1 MRENI
6 RVKIRIA
13 IAGFIFALLALAMC
27 IIVNSAANNV
37 YAAETDSHLQT
48 ASEQAQEAALSEMSE
63 EQCLDFIV
71 EKGVAI
77 PQEYANMPDLG
88 GYVKWVIETVEANPQ
103 YEFAYSYSVLHDF
116 TEDIRNTV
124 TSELSQV
131 TAQGYA
137 SAAAA
142 YTLQDSTQYG
152 AWNDNFS
159 KYNCYIYALGRTDI
173 RADPGYF
180 SNNLNW
186 NVGNTS
192 IYEIAKLVESD
203 LLVLGKG
210 GVYITDTMPEVISQG
225 ETLIAVRK
233 TTNTGFL
240 VQNDYHFMKY
250 HPDGGFWTHKP
261 GTTAI
266 LKYKYQP
273 DDKPWTNEYINRF
286 GIASPGNIVY
296 DSEIYYII
304 YDWNGLI
311 IEGTTVTDF
320 IPQSGFDGE
329 VVIPDSVTKIGNSAF
344 ADQTQLTQITIPAS
358 ITEIGDEAFKG
369 CSNLT
374 ELTFEDDSNLYSI
387 GVSAFYDCVRL
398 EEVTIPAS
406 VVFIRSSAFAYC
418 TGMETL
424 TFEEGSNLRYAF
436 GLEDN
441 AFAYCHSLSEIN
453 YNVRDLLSFN
463 STSNIFYNAGIS
475 TEGILLNIGAEVEW
489 IPDYLFSGAR
499 ISSISFAQPSNVTEI
514 GDYAFTNYTGNQI
527 TIPQS
532 VNWVF
537 ENSFPAGTTVT
548 WEGKYVYNGSTLLQ
562 YLGSD
567 TAFTVPQT
575 IAEKAITAIG
585 ANAFAGETGLRECI
599 IPATIEEIGENAF
612 SGCTDLIILAEAA
625 AKPAGWSDAFN
636 PENVPVVWDW
646 DSLNYTP
653 INGGSEY
660 AVTKGSGSAPIVF
673 IPSYHN
679 EKPVT
684 AIGEQGFAGME
695 NLTAV
700 VFQDGSNITDIGR
713 EAFDGC
719 ALLSDIVLPGGVTYI
734 GADAFSGCH
743 SLAYIE
749 IPQGAANIKLNG
761 FSPETTVEWQGR
773 FLFRGDTLLQ
783 YSGDEAVFIVPEG
796 IAVIGANAFAG
807 NTALEKCIVPVT
819 VTDMEQDALKGC
831 TGTIVAEAAA
841 KPAGWDEGYNPDN
854 AVIVWNLPEAAAGLT
869 YTEIN
874 GGTEYA
880 VSKGAQNAEMVYIPA
895 YYNGK
900 PVTQIGNLGFAY
912 MTSIIAVVFEE
923 DSNITVIGQQAFH
936 GCENLADI
944 VLPES
949 VLSIGDSAFIE
960 CKSLTDIVLP
970 GGLTEIGVNVFLD
983 CIALKSAAIPDGVT
997 EIGAHAFHGCGSLER
1012 IDLPDTVEQIG
1023 DYAFLGC
1030 HSLERINISENSEL
1044 ETIGVS
1050 AFLDCVSLT
1059 KVVLPNGAASIG
1071 QQAFHGCTNLTSI
1084 YIPESVETIG
1094 WYAFV
1099 GCGKVTVYTPHAAW
1113 PAGWDAAFNPSG
1125 GSVAWNSPRWYPSGD
1140 EGAEII

>member
-1 MRENI
+1 M
-6 RVKIRIA
+6 
-13 IAGFIFALLALAMC
+13 
-27 IIVNSAANNV
+27 
-37 YAAETDSHLQT
+37 
-48 ASEQAQEAALSEMSE
+48 
-63 EQCLDFIV
+63 
-71 EKGVAI
+71 
-77 PQEYANMPDLG
+77 
-88 GYVKWVIETVEANPQ
+88 
-103 YEFAYSYSVLHDF
+103 
-116 TEDIRNTV
+116 
-124 TSELSQV
+124 
-131 TAQGYA
+131 
-137 SAAAA
+137 
-142 YTLQDSTQYG
+142 
-152 AWNDNFS
+152 
-159 KYNCYIYALGRTDI
+159 
-173 RADPGYF
+173 
-180 SNNLNW
+180 
-186 NVGNTS
+186 
-192 IYEIAKLVESD
+192 
-203 LLVLGKG
+203 
-210 GVYITDTMPEVISQG
+210 
-225 ETLIAVRK
+225 
-233 TTNTGFL
+233 
-240 VQNDYHFMKY
+240 
-250 HPDGGFWTHKP
+250 
-261 GTTAI
+261 
-266 LKYKYQP
+266 
-273 DDKPWTNEYINRF
+273 
-286 GIASPGNIVY
+286 
-296 DSEIYYII
+296 
-304 YDWNGLI
+304 
-311 IEGTTVTDF
+311 
-320 IPQSGFDGE
+320 
-329 VVIPDSVTKIGNSAF
+329 TKIGNSAF
-344 ADQTQLTQITIPAS
+344 SNQDLCGKIILPESLEIIGNNAFENCTSL
-358 ITEIGDEAFKG
+358 TEIHIPSSVTDIRNEAFKG
-369 CSNLT
+369 CSSLK

-475 TEGILLNIGAEVEW
+475 TEGILLNIGAEVAG
-489 IPDYLFSGAR
+489 IPGYLFSGAK
-499 ISSISFAQPSNVTEI
+499 ISSISFAQPSNVTTI
-514 GDYAFTNYTGNQI
+514 GDYAFTNYTGTQV

-532 VNWVF
+532 VEWVF

-548 WEGKYVYNGSTLLQ
+548 WEGKYVYNGNTLLQ

-585 ANAFAGETGLRECI
+585 ANAFAGKTSLRECF
-599 IPATIEEIGENAF
+599 IPATIEEIGANAF
-612 SGCTDLIILAEAA
+612 SGCTDLVILAEAA

-713 EAFDGC
+713 EAFEGC

-880 VSKGAQNAEMVYIPA
+880 VSKGAQNAEIVYIPA